1 MKKVTQCVTI
11 LNFLSVRMSTQD
23 QNIIQSFAPIT
34 IGNFSVG
41 FDVLGLAVRP
51 IDGDPLGDIVS
62 IYETEDFCFE
72 VTGSHA
78 QDVPNDE
85 SNLACL
91 AYKRVKEA
99 YDKLHEAKA
108 PVHLELKKNL
118 PVGSG
123 LGSSGATIV
132 AALLA
137 ANHYFD
143 DMLSLK
149 ELLIMASELEAIYSG
164 SPCMDN
170 VAPCLTGG
178 FQLMTQSNELPIV
191 PVPFPQHWKMV
202 LFYNGSE
209 ILTESARAIL
219 PENVPMET
227 AINHAKNLAVFI
239 QALNLGADDLAAEHL
254 YDVLAAPHRESLL
267 PQFSFFR
274 DYARSQGAIATGI
287 SGSGPTVF
295 AVCKDTEAADV
306 IAQFAEKR
314 IINES
319 GFVLI
324 CEIDE
329 LGAHLQGMDDEL
341 EVEATNL
348 E

>member
-1 MKKVTQCVTI
+1 
-11 LNFLSVRMSTQD
+11 MS
-23 QNIIQSFAPIT
+23 NHEPNYIQSFAPIT

-51 IDGDPLGDIVS
+51 VEGEPLGDLVS
-62 IYETEDFCFE
+62 IYETEDFSFE
-72 VTGSHA
+72 VTGDHA

-85 SNLACL
+85 NNLACL
-91 AYKRVKEA
+91 AFKQVKSLYE
-99 YDKLHEAKA
+99 KTHEAKA
-108 PVHLELKKNL
+108 PIHLELKKNL

-123 LGSSGATIV
+123 LGSSAATII

-149 ELLIMASELEAIYSG
+149 EMLVMASELEAVYSG

-178 FQLMTQSNELPIV
+178 FQLMTQSKELPIV

-202 LFYNGSE
+202 LFFNGSE
-209 ILTESARAIL
+209 VLTESARAIL
-219 PENVPMET
+219 PAQVTMET

-254 YDVLAAPHRESLL
+254 YDLLAAPHRETLIPHFSL
-267 PQFSFFR
+267 FR

-295 AVCKDTEAADV
+295 AVCKDKEAAEL
-306 IAQFAEKR
+306 IAQYAEKR
-314 IINES
+314 IINDS
-319 GFVLI
+319 GFALI

-329 LGAHLQGMDDEL
+329 LGAHLQGMEDSWDE
-341 EVEATNL
+341 EDAD
-348 E
+348 

>member
-1 MKKVTQCVTI
+1 
-11 LNFLSVRMSTQD
+11 MSNQD

-51 IDGDPLGDIVS
+51 IDGEPLGDVVS
-62 IYETEDFCFE
+62 IYETEDFSFE
-72 VTGSHA
+72 VTGKHA
-78 QDVPNDE
+78 ADVPNDE
-85 SNLACL
+85 NNLACL
-91 AYKRVKEA
+91 AFKRVKA
-99 YDKLHEAKA
+99 AHDKLHEAKA
-108 PVHLELKKNL
+108 PIHLELIKNL

-149 ELLIMASELEAIYSG
+149 ELLVLAAELEAVYTG

-178 FQLMTQSNELPIV
+178 FQLMTQSEELPII

-209 ILTESARAIL
+209 VLTESARAIL
-219 PENVPMET
+219 PKHVPLET

-254 YDVLAAPHRESLL
+254 YDLLAAPHREALL
-267 PQFSFFR
+267 PHFSLFR
-274 DYARSQGAIATGI
+274 DYARSQGALATGI

-295 AVCKDTEAADV
+295 AVCKDQDAAEL
-306 IAQFAEKR
+306 IAQYAENR

-319 GFVLI
+319 GFALI

-329 LGAHLQGMDDEL
+329 LGAHLQGMDDEMEQENSHL
-341 EVEATNL
+341 D
-348 E
+348 